1 MRIATD
7 HREVILVT
15 AARLFARKPFH
26 EVLMDDVA
34 EQAGIAKGTIYR
46 HFPNKEELFSAMS
59 FWYLETISAEL
70 EIVAGHK
77 DPPLA
82 RLRQMVVRV
91 VEVIQERQDFFQV
104 MQRHELNLWAQK
116 RDDFMARRT
125 MIRSHFL
132 NVMNEAIEQK
142 ALRVPFKAEIA
153 ADMLLGMIRSLL
165 RFSVPQPTPDEAAG
179 MAMHLFL
186 NGLKADRTGG
196 KS

>member
-7 HREVILVT
+7 HREAILVT
-15 AARLFARKPFH
+15 AAKLFARKPFH

-46 HFPNKEELFSAMS
+46 HFPNKDELFSALS

-70 EIVAGHK
+70 EIVAARK

-132 NVMNEAIEQK
+132 KVMNEAVEQK
-142 ALRVPFKAEIA
+142 MLRIPFKVEVA

-165 RFSVPQPTPDEAAG
+165 RFSNPQPKPEEAAE

-186 NGLKADRTGG
+186 NGLKTDRAGG